1 MFLTQILN
9 GKTTELSLCESCA
22 EAKGLYD
29 PHALSLAEKFFPELI
44 RSKKLHSLV
53 ESETSGTDSLT
64 VCPCCCMSIHQ
75 VRSAERFGC
84 SHCYSIFADELL
96 PTGNVPENNDKALED
111 IPEKSARHAENV
123 KGRTELEAEL
133 KIAISREDYE
143 RAAQLRDSISQL
155 KDIP

>member
-53 ESETSGTDSLT
+53 ESETEGNDSLT
-64 VCPCCCMSIHQ
+64 VCPCCHMSIDQ
-75 VRSAERFGC
+75 VRAAERFGC

-96 PTGNVPENNDKALED
+96 PTSNAPEDSDKALDE
-111 IPEKSARHAENV
+111 IPEKSAKHAENV
-123 KGRTELEAEL
+123 KGLSELEAEL

-143 RAAQLRDSISQL
+143 RAAQLRDSINQL
-155 KDIP
+155 KKAP